1 MNTSVSQQINAAIN
15 ELPPTEQL
23 RVLAYARSLVHLP
36 HGTSGKM
43 LASATCGISPED
55 LDLMQKAIEEGCERI
70 ESSDW

>member
-1 MNTSVSQQINAAIN
+1 MKTSVSQQINAAIN

-36 HGTSGKM
+36 HGTTGKV
-43 LASATCGISPED
+43 LASAASGISADD
-55 LDLMQKAIEEGCERI
+55 LDLMQKAVEEGCERI